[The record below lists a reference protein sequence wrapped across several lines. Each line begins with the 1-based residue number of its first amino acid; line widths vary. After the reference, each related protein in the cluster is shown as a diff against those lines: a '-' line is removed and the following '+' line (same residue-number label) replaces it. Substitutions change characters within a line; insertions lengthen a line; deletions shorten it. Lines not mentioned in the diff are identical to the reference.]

1 MTKSGQKIFL
11 DVGGHFGETL
21 DEILRPAWRF
31 DVVHCF
37 EPQAKCYAYLKNKF
51 FGQVADG
58 KLVLH
63 KYGLANF
70 NGKRNLFG
78 GASSTIGASLFAD
91 KNDIDASET
100 EKCEF
105 VRVSDFVQKY
115 IAHDD
120 LAIMKLN
127 CEGGEVLILRNLME
141 SSSIHAFSSIF
152 IDFDIRKIPSQ
163 KGEES
168 NLIAEMERCNFKNY
182 VLAHEVSRIKTYSF
196 SRRRMVSRNFTGYGF
211 PRIYIWLVLLN
222 QAQRIRHL
230 TLADKMLRCLPK
242 AIWGRTFRI
251 KRTVNKLRYKIGR
264 QTNA

>member
-1 MTKSGQKIFL
+1 MANSGQKIFL

-21 DEILRPAWRF
+21 DEILKPAWRF

-37 EPQAKCYAYLKNKF
+37 EPQAKCYAHLKNKF
-51 FGQVADG
+51 FEQVTDG

-63 KYGLANF
+63 KYGLADF
-70 NGKRNLFG
+70 NGERNLYG

-91 KNDIDASET
+91 KNDIDASEA

-105 VRVSDFVQKY
+105 VRASNFVQEY
-115 IAHDD
+115 IAPGD

-141 SSSIHAFSSIF
+141 SGAIHSFSSIF

-163 KGEES
+163 REEERK
-168 NLIAEMERCNFKNY
+168 LIVEMENCNFRNY
-182 VLAHEVSRIKTYSF
+182 ALAHEVSRIKTYSLSKRCMLPRSF
-196 SRRRMVSRNFTGYGF
+196 AGYGLS
-211 PRIYIWLVLLN
+211 RIYIWLVLLN
-222 QAQRIRHL
+222 QAQRIRHF
-230 TLADKMLRCLPK
+230 TLSDKILRCLPK
-242 AIWGRTFRI
+242 SIWGRIFRI
-251 KRTVNKLRYKIGR
+251 KRTMTKLRYKIRR

>member
-1 MTKSGQKIFL
+1 MKRIFI

-21 DEILRPAWRF
+21 DEILKPAWQF
-31 DVVHCF
+31 DIVHCF
-37 EPQAKCYAYLKNKF
+37 EPQEKCYAYLKNKF
-51 FGQVADG
+51 FEQVADG

-63 KYGLANF
+63 KYGLADF
-70 NGKRNLFG
+70 NGEQNLFG
-78 GASSTIGASLFAD
+78 GTSSTIGASLFAD

-105 VRVSDFVQKY
+105 VRASDFVQKH
-115 IAHDD
+115 IAPSD

-141 SSSIHAFSSIF
+141 SGSIHIFSSIF

-163 KGEES
+163 RGEERK
-168 NLIAEMERCNFKNY
+168 LIAEMENCNFENY
-182 VLAHEVSRIKTYSF
+182 ALAHEISRIKTYSF
-196 SRRRMVSRNFTGYGF
+196 SKWRMVSRSFAGYGLS
-211 PRIYIWLVLLN
+211 RIYIWLVLLN

-242 AIWGRTFRI
+242 AIWGRAFRI
-251 KRTVNKLRYKIGR
+251 KRTMTKLRYKIGR